1 MSQTNS
7 STFTIASELDCSPS
21 TVLNELRR
29 GTAERN
35 GTCGRFPSYSAK
47 RGQANYEINRS
58 KCHKNH
64 KVSKD

>member
-7 STFTIASELDCSPS
+7 STFTIASELDYSPS

-29 GTAERN
+29 GTCERN

-47 RGQANYEINRS
+47 RGHAPARA
-58 KCHKNH
+58 
-64 KVSKD
+64 